1 MIKIIDTVALGG
13 VTITDDGYLEAPA
26 RVARTGI
33 QTYAGWELG
42 RPDLQ
47 TVDVYRCEEEVFS
60 KASLETFSK
69 LPITDDHP
77 ADGVN
82 AKNWKQLAVGV
93 TGDDVLRDGEY
104 LKIGLK
110 ITDNDAVQSIKD
122 GKRELSVGYGAK
134 IEFMDGVTPDGKPYQ
149 AMQRMIRANH
159 IAIVDKGRAGSMARI
174 GDSWNDF
181 TTGKGNTPTNTGGRM
196 PELKTIVLGDKA
208 YQVLATD
215 ADAIE
220 QFKKDSAQALADAKA
235 ESKQKDER
243 IGELT
248 AELAQAKDAANIDV
262 DQLVAARTELVTQ
275 VKAIDANIDPKG
287 LTDAELRKEAVKS
300 KLGDKA
306 IEGASDDVITGMYRA
321 LTLAAPSANPVRDS
335 ILQNDT
341 KTVNDAQASYVARLT
356 RQNKEG

>member
-1 MIKIIDTVALGG
+1 M
-13 VTITDDGYLEAPA
+13 
-26 RVARTGI
+26 
-33 QTYAGWELG
+33 
-42 RPDLQ
+42 
-47 TVDVYRCEEEVFS
+47 
-60 KASLETFSK
+60 
-69 LPITDDHP
+69 
-77 ADGVN
+77 
-82 AKNWKQLAVGV
+82 
-93 TGDDVLRDGEY
+93 
-104 LKIGLK
+104 
-110 ITDNDAVQSIKD
+110 
-122 GKRELSVGYGAK
+122 
-134 IEFMDGVTPDGKPYQ
+134 
-149 AMQRMIRANH
+149 
-159 IAIVDKGRAGSMARI
+159 
-174 GDSWNDF
+174 
-181 TTGKGNTPTNTGGRM
+181 
-196 PELKTIVLGDKA
+196 
-208 YQVLATD
+208 LATD

-220 QFKKDSAQALADAKA
+220 QFKKDSAQALEEAKA

-356 RQNKEG
+356 RQNKEV

>member
-1 MIKIIDTVALGG
+1 MIKIIDTVAIDG

-42 RPDLQ
+42 RPDLK

-122 GKRELSVGYGAK
+122 GKRELSVG
-134 IEFMDGVTPDGKPYQ
+134 
-149 AMQRMIRANH
+149 
-159 IAIVDKGRAGSMARI
+159 
-174 GDSWNDF
+174 
-181 TTGKGNTPTNTGGRM
+181 
-196 PELKTIVLGDKA
+196 
-208 YQVLATD
+208 
-215 ADAIE
+215 
-220 QFKKDSAQALADAKA
+220 
-235 ESKQKDER
+235 
-243 IGELT
+243 
-248 AELAQAKDAANIDV
+248 
-262 DQLVAARTELVTQ
+262 
-275 VKAIDANIDPKG
+275 
-287 LTDAELRKEAVKS
+287 
-300 KLGDKA
+300 
-306 IEGASDDVITGMYRA
+306 
-321 LTLAAPSANPVRDS
+321 
-335 ILQNDT
+335 
-341 KTVNDAQASYVARLT
+341 
-356 RQNKEG
+356 